1 MTIKNNN
8 IPEKILASAVELR
21 HTLHKS
27 AELSG
32 REEKTK
38 RILIEYLSQ
47 RTSLELHDMGAW
59 FYAACRAKGGG
70 KKRIAFRADMD
81 ALPIDEGTALEHCSE
96 NRGVSHKCGH
106 DGHCASLAAFAEFVD
121 KNGCEND
128 VFFLFQH
135 SEENGSGAVEC
146 EKLIELENIDEIYGY
161 HNMPGFPL
169 GSVAVHTG
177 CAACASTGMVIRLI
191 GRNSHASQPE
201 NGSNPAFALA
211 ELILAVPELV
221 KAAAVDRELESP
233 NPMMAFGSRGMV
245 MCTVVGASVSSRR
258 DCERADAF
266 GTSAG
271 FAHLALT
278 IRSEDEDCMKTAEK
292 SIEGIADMV
301 CRRHGLSCTVSRSD
315 PFPETRNDE
324 GCAERVRA
332 AAGALE
338 LSIAEWDEPFR
349 SSEDFG
355 YYTKKT
361 KGALF
366 YIGCGES
373 HAPLHTLEYDFSD
386 ELIGIAARLFAELA
400 GC

>member
-1 MTIKNNN
+1 MTHKN
-8 IPEKILASAVELR
+8 ICKELLDCAKELR
-21 HTLHKS
+21 HTLHRN

-32 REEKTK
+32 HEDKTK
-38 RILIEYLSQ
+38 RILIEHISR
-47 RTSLELHDMGAW
+47 RTKLELHDMGAW
-59 FYAACRAKGGG
+59 FYAAYRAIGGG

-81 ALPIDEGTALEHCSE
+81 ALPIDEGCVLPYCSE

-106 DGHCASLAAFAEFVD
+106 DGHCASLAAFAEYVD
-121 KNGCEND
+121 KHGCKND

-135 SEENGSGAVEC
+135 AEENGAGAAVC
-146 EKLIELENIDEIYGY
+146 QAIIEREQVDEIYGY

-177 CAACASTGMVIRLI
+177 CAACASKGLIIKLTGK
-191 GRNSHASQPE
+191 NSHASQPE
-201 NGSNPAFALA
+201 NGRNPAFALS
-211 ELILAVPELV
+211 ELTLSIPELV
-221 KAAAVDRELESP
+221 RAAAEDGEAGEST
-233 NPMMAFGSRGMV
+233 NPMMAFGARGMV
-245 MCTVVGASVSSRR
+245 MCTVIGSGVSSRE

-271 FAHLALT
+271 FARLALT
-278 IRSEDEDCMKTAEK
+278 IRAEDETCMAALEK
-292 SIEGIADMV
+292 SLIEKAESICESGGFDCSIEY
-301 CRRHGLSCTVSRSD
+301 SD

-324 GCAERVRA
+324 ECAEMVRTA
-332 AAGALE
+332 AKSLGLA
-338 LSIAEWDEPFR
+338 IAKWDEPFR

-366 YIGCGES
+366 YLGCGED

-386 ELIGIAARLFAELA
+386 ELIGIAVRLLAELA
-400 GC
+400 GA